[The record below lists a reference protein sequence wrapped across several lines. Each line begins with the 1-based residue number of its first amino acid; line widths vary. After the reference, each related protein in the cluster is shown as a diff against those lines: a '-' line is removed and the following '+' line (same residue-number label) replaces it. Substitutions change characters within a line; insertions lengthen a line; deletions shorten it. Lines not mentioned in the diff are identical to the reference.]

1 MVEKYLLFSLEDEKA
16 KKLGEVIANPTSR
29 KIANLLA
36 EKEASETDISKELN
50 IPLNTVEYNLNRLVE
65 AGIVEKSKNFF
76 WSAKG
81 KKIDMFKV
89 ANKLI
94 VISPKKTNVYSKLKS
109 VVPVVFFSALFTA
122 FILWYSNL
130 QTGASFAQA
139 PSVQTAT
146 EKAAD
151 MVAGAA
157 QVAQTA
163 QAAPSAFPI
172 GQIALIAIWLVVVI
186 YVVWTMKK
194 K

>member
-130 QTGASFAQA
+130 QANTLFASA
-139 PSVQTAT
+139 PSVQTAA
-146 EKAAD
+146 EKAVSAA
-151 MVAGAA
+151 AGA
-157 QVAQTA
+157 AQTA
-163 QAAPSAFPI
+163 QATPPAFPFL
-172 GQIALIAIWLVVVI
+172 QWALIAIWLIVVV
-186 YVVWTMKK
+186 YVIWTMKK